1 MCLSTWATLVTA
13 GVMLAA
19 CATAGLTPRQEA
31 GLREAQEI
39 ADRTTDAYRVSRVKV
54 FAVPLLRSAGVYR
67 PRSDWIMLQPAMLD
81 DVDFLSVLAHEL
93 GHATLGHKMLGTDI
107 CDPARASAHGLF

>member
-67 PRSDWIMLQPAMLD
+67 PRSDWIMMHSPANRHPVKRFPRM
-81 DVDFLSVLAHEL
+81 VPSIE
-93 GHATLGHKMLGTDI
+93 KK
-107 CDPARASAHGLF
+107 